1 MKTLNEYLAELK
13 PLMGTDDPKERE
25 RFEEILSILKEQF
38 TSVDD
43 KKIITDFTLKVQL
56 SEISKM
62 VSLSYIAKKY
72 FNKSQSW
79 LSQRINGNTIHNKPA
94 KFTSEELATLQFALK
109 DIGNILNSTVLTV

>member
-43 KKIITDFTLKVQL
+43 KKIITDFWNKGMDELGKDIKELTLKVQL

-62 VSLSYIAKKY
+62 VSLS
-72 FNKSQSW
+72 
-79 LSQRINGNTIHNKPA
+79 
-94 KFTSEELATLQFALK
+94 
-109 DIGNILNSTVLTV
+109 